1 MRQAILPLVLALAA
15 RGGQPAAP
23 APRPPVQARLTDP
36 QVEGLAKTA
45 IASEDPKVQA
55 DTLALLEHYH
65 FKSSLAPQRELSLFV
80 QGMLEDR
87 AGKAVLAA
95 ITFHKLEQAWPH
107 SSYLAEGQVIMAEA
121 ALEHKRYQEAES
133 RLHKALEA
141 DIPAESQRRSQDLL
155 LWCLA
160 EQGRAAEGLAITQAL
175 KPLGTAKPSEKG
187 LVGLMEALCAGQQ
200 KKDAEAVL
208 RDYHRTYPTG
218 PRTTRMDLDWAK
230 LLGITGDARGAAQG
244 FQSIIQETPAAPE
257 ADEARLA
264 LATLLTD
271 GRLQPREA
279 SGYPAPAE
287 LLAALQKASLKDGP
301 AREATLVKLRIAL
314 KEKRWQDAIEQVG
327 QYRSLHPSGAQNLLT
342 DQLRTQA
349 LRSWTQEVLDRH
361 QSTPLLRYLDG
372 EGIRCLTPAQRLGLT
387 GRLALG
393 GLPEAAQAIVGL
405 APAGEKP
412 ALLKAALEAT
422 ESAANPRAALE
433 LLPGG
438 NESPS
443 ENLARAQADLAI
455 HEWPGAGKALAKA
468 PPGPERIRALLAYLN
483 RPPAP
488 GEPETARLREVRSW
502 LARAREKPA
511 DREPLAILAA
521 DLMVRQ
527 GDWRGALAL
536 YPSAPQPVNRGWV
549 GLMRATCQVRLGQA
563 GPARDSLKQ
572 AGDDPAYRNERLAL
586 GQRLGM

>member
-1 MRQAILPLVLALAA
+1 MRQGILPLVLALAV
-15 RGGQPAAP
+15 RGGQPVP

-65 FKSSLAPQRELSLFV
+65 FKSSLAPQRELALFV

-87 AGKAVLAA
+87 AGKEVLAA
-95 ITFHKLEQAWPH
+95 ITFHKLEQSWPH
-107 SSYLAEGQVIMAEA
+107 SSYLAEGQVVMAEA

-160 EQGRAAEGLAITQAL
+160 EQGRAGEGLAITQAL

-208 RDYHRTYPTG
+208 RDYHRTYPAG
-218 PRTTRMDLDWAK
+218 PRTTRMNLDWAK
-230 LLGITGDARGAAQG
+230 LLGSTGDASGAAQG
-244 FQSIIQETPAAPE
+244 FQSIIQDDPAAPE

-271 GRLQPREA
+271 GRLQPRET
-279 SGYPAPAE
+279 SGYPAPGE

-393 GLPEAAQAIVGL
+393 GLPEAAQAIVAL
-405 APAGEKP
+405 APAGEKS

-433 LLPGG
+433 LLPGK

-455 HEWPGAGKALAKA
+455 HEWPSASKALSKA
-468 PPGPERIRALLAYLN
+468 PPGPERIRALMAYLN

-488 GEPETARLREVRSW
+488 GETSTARLREVRSW
-502 LARAREKPA
+502 LARAKEKIA

-521 DLMVRQ
+521 DLMVRK

-549 GLMRATCQVRLGQA
+549 GLMRATCQIRLGQT
-563 GPARDSLKQ
+563 GPARDSLKL
-572 AGDDPAYRNERLAL
+572 AGDDPAYRNERAAL